1 MRKQTEQTKM
11 LTDYES
17 NIRKILKRNEGIW
30 FSDFWMKVLVIFLF
44 VYTVGLGLVVLCH
57 I

>member
-11 LTDYES
+11 LTDHES
-17 NIRKILKRNEGIW
+17 NIRKILKRNEDIW